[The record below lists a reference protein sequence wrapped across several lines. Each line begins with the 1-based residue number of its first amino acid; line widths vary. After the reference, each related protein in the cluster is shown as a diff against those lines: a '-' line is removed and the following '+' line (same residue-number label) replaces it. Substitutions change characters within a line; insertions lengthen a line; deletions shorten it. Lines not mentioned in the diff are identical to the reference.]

1 MEDSTA
7 VSDSTVF
14 DYSLIIPEP
23 IAIDWEAKYN
33 EAVAQHNLTL
43 ASYSTLV
50 LNGEKAMTLIGD
62 RFFDEAEKREWC
74 KDAYDFVE
82 SINDS
87 LPYGFSIPLRLQK
100 FLVMVTITGEISEH
114 HEVSVTARTQ
124 EDADTEVSN
133 DPDAH
138 FDPDEVLRHMNLRWA
153 TIENIEVTVD

>member
-62 RFFDEAEKREWC
+62 KFFDEAEKREWC
-74 KDAYDFVE
+74 KEAYDFVE

-87 LPYGFSIPLRLQK
+87 LPYGFSIPLRLQE
-100 FLVMVTITGEISEH
+100 FLVMVTITGEVSEH
-114 HEVSVTARTQ
+114 YETAVMARSQ
-124 EDADTEVSN
+124 EEADTLVSDN
-133 DPDAH
+133 PDDH
-138 FDPDEVLRHMNLRWA
+138 FDPDEILRSMNLRWA
-153 TIENIEVTVD
+153 NIENIEVTVD